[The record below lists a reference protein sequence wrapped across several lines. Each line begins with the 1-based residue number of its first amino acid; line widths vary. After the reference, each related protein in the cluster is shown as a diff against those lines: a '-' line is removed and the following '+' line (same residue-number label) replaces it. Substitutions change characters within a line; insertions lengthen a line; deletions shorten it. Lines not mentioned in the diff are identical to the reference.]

1 MSKESVMNLVN
12 LIPEEDM
19 ETIYNVLIRF
29 VPESE
34 PLPDEIE
41 AIERANKSIAESGTV
56 SHDEIDWD

>member
-34 PLPDEIE
+34 PLLDEIE